1 MKAVVLAG
9 GFGTRIKPL
18 TYTIPKPML
27 PLAGKPILEHVIDLL
42 KNHGITEAIFLLYFQ
57 PEGITNHFRDG
68 REFGIKINY
77 VIPPEDYGTA
87 GAVKFASENL
97 KGDEPFLVISGD
109 LLTDVDLTS
118 FIEYHKKKKALV
130 TIGLTSVKDPLQF
143 GIVITDNEGS
153 VIKFL
158 EKPGWGDVFSD
169 SINAGMYVMDPAA
182 LNFIP
187 GRQAFDFSHDLF
199 PRLLSEGKPI
209 FGYSL
214 RGYWRDIGDP
224 PSYWEANMDILSGK
238 LRVKGTGKRVDLVG
252 RDIWLG
258 KNVDFDMDAVL
269 EGTVI
274 LGEDVKIMGK
284 ARVSD
289 SIIGDHSVVH
299 TGANII
305 KSIIWNNTDINEDCW
320 VEDSVLCSN
329 VRIGKEVKIEPG
341 VVVSENCTIGNTA
354 VLNQGVK
361 IWPGKHVESGAT
373 VSSNLI
379 WGERWKRSLFEE
391 SKVTGLSNFELTP
404 EFAAKLGAAFASFLP
419 RGSSVLMGRS
429 FCRRCSISRGECKG
443 FKSST
448 YSYPPIQTS
457 NIW

>member
-57 PEGITNHFRDG
+57 PEVITNHFHDG

-158 EKPGWGDVFSD
+158 EKPGWGEVFSD
-169 SINAGMYVMDPAA
+169 SINAGMYVMDPQA

-269 EGTVI
+269 EDTVI
-274 LGEDVKIMGK
+274 
-284 ARVSD
+284 
-289 SIIGDHSVVH
+289 
-299 TGANII
+299 
-305 KSIIWNNTDINEDCW
+305 
-320 VEDSVLCSN
+320 CSN

-391 SKVTGLSNFELTP
+391 SKVAGLSNFELTP
-404 EFAAKLGAAFASFLP
+404 EFAAKLGAAF
-419 RGSSVLMGRS
+419 
-429 FCRRCSISRGECKG
+429 
-443 FKSST
+443 
-448 YSYPPIQTS
+448 
-457 NIW
+457 

>member
-57 PEGITNHFRDG
+57 PEGITNYFRDG

-87 GAVKFASENL
+87 GAVKFASE
-97 KGDEPFLVISGD
+97 
-109 LLTDVDLTS
+109 
-118 FIEYHKKKKALV
+118 
-130 TIGLTSVKDPLQF
+130 KDSLQF

-274 LGEDVKIMGK
+274 PGGGGKIMGK
-284 ARVSD
+284 ARV
-289 SIIGDHSVVH
+289 
-299 TGANII
+299 
-305 KSIIWNNTDINEDCW
+305 
-320 VEDSVLCSN
+320 
-329 VRIGKEVKIEPG
+329 R
-341 VVVSENCTIGNTA
+341 
-354 VLNQGVK
+354 
-361 IWPGKHVESGAT
+361 
-373 VSSNLI
+373 
-379 WGERWKRSLFEE
+379 
-391 SKVTGLSNFELTP
+391 
-404 EFAAKLGAAFASFLP
+404 
-419 RGSSVLMGRS
+419 
-429 FCRRCSISRGECKG
+429 
-443 FKSST
+443 
-448 YSYPPIQTS
+448 
-457 NIW
+457 